1 MNAEQLRHVLR
12 AAAAN
17 TGESAFIVVGSQAI
31 LGSFPDAPRSLRKSV
46 ESDTYPRDNPDK
58 AIEIDG
64 AIGEGSLFHHEFGY
78 YAHGV
83 GPETAT
89 VPAGWEQRLVTF
101 EVGDNVGTV
110 GLCLEKH
117 DLAFSKLAAGRP
129 KDLEFVGELLKHRL
143 VNRGAMQR
151 LIDAESREE
160 VQSAVKTSWQI
171 VLSRLEAASRCD

>member
-17 TGESAFIVVGSQAI
+17 TGERIFIVVGSQAI

-46 ESDTYPRDNPDK
+46 ESDTYPRDNPAK

-89 VPAGWEQRLVTF
+89 VPVAWEQRLVTF
-101 EVGDNVGTV
+101 EVRDNAGTV

-129 KDLEFVGELLKHRL
+129 KDLEFVAELLSHHL
-143 VNRGAMQR
+143 VNRGTIQR
-151 LIDAESREE
+151 LIDTETREDIRE
-160 VQSAVKTSWQI
+160 AVKTSWQI
-171 VLSRLEAASRCD
+171 VLSRLEAASQRE